1 VTAGDPRSSPAGET
15 PRVLLWRLEG
25 PAWDVTG
32 LAGLDLCRA
41 GLDADR
47 LRARGTALV
56 ADPEPF
62 RVDYEV
68 ETGAGFVTERVSVSV
83 EADGGTRRIELRRG
97 GSPELE
103 GRMDVDLAGLP
114 LFNTLPILRL
124 GLLGREEGT
133 AQDIEAAFVGLPEL
147 EVVPS
152 RQRYTALGEG
162 RVRYESLDS
171 GFRAD
176 LEVDADG
183 FVVAYPSLATR
194 LRPSP

>member
-1 VTAGDPRSSPAGET
+1 VTAARPAAAGGT
-15 PRVLLWRLEG
+15 SRTLLWRLEG
-25 PAWDVTG
+25 PAWDVIG

-41 GLDADR
+41 ELDAEH
-47 LRARGTALV
+47 LWAGGTALV

-62 RVDYEV
+62 RVDYLV

-83 EADGGTRRIELRRG
+83 EAGGGTRRVELHRG

-114 LFNTLPILRL
+114 LFNTLPVLRL

-133 AQDIEAAFVGLPEL
+133 AHDIEAAFVGIPEL

-152 RQRYTALGEG
+152 RQRYTVLGEG

-171 GFRAD
+171 GFTAD

-183 FVVAYPSLATR
+183 FVVTYPGLAAR
-194 LRPSP
+194 LRPPS

>member
-1 VTAGDPRSSPAGET
+1 VTAAGSGPAGKT
-15 PRVLLWRLEG
+15 SRTLLWRLEG
-25 PAWDVTG
+25 PAWDVAG

-41 GLDADR
+41 ELDADR

-56 ADPEPF
+56 VHPEPF
-62 RVDYEV
+62 RVDYEI
-68 ETGAGFVTERVSVSV
+68 ETDAGFVTEQVSVSV
-83 EADGGTRRIELRRG
+83 ETGGGTSRVELRRG
-97 GSPELE
+97 RSPELE
-103 GRMDVDLAGLP
+103 GRLDVDLAGLP

-124 GLLGREEGT
+124 GSLGQEEGT
-133 AQDIEAAFVGLPEL
+133 AHDIEAAFVGLPDL
-147 EVVPS
+147 EVVRS

-176 LEVDADG
+176 LEVDPDG
-183 FVVAYPSLATR
+183 FVVTYPSLAAR

>member
-1 VTAGDPRSSPAGET
+1 MTAAGSGPAGKT
-15 PRVLLWRLEG
+15 SRTLLWRLEG
-25 PAWDVTG
+25 PAWGVAG

-41 GLDADR
+41 ELDAER
-47 LRARGTALV
+47 LWARGTALV

-62 RVDYEV
+62 QVDYEV

-83 EADGGTRRIELRRG
+83 EAGEGSRRVELRRG
-97 GSPELE
+97 RSPELE

-114 LFNTLPILRL
+114 LFNSLPILRL
-124 GLLGREEGT
+124 GLRGREEGT
-133 AQDIEAAFVGLPEL
+133 AHDIEAAFVGVPDL

>member
-1 VTAGDPRSSPAGET
+1 
-15 PRVLLWRLEG
+15 
-25 PAWDVTG
+25 
-32 LAGLDLCRA
+32 
-41 GLDADR
+41 
-47 LRARGTALV
+47 V

-68 ETGAGFVTERVSVSV
+68 ETGDGFVTEQVTVSV
-83 EADGGTRRIELRRG
+83 EAGGGTRRVELGRG
-97 GSPELE
+97 RSPELE

-124 GLLGREEGT
+124 GLPGRGEGT
-133 AQDIEAAFVGLPEL
+133 AHDIEAAFVGLPDMV
-147 EVVPS
+147 VVPS
-152 RQRYTALGEG
+152 RQRYTVLGER

-183 FVVAYPSLATR
+183 FVVTYPSLAAR
-194 LRPSP
+194 IRPSP

>member
-1 VTAGDPRSSPAGET
+1 VA
-15 PRVLLWRLEG
+15 
-25 PAWDVTG
+25 G

-41 GLDADR
+41 ELDAER

-56 ADPEPF
+56 ADAEPF

-83 EADGGTRRIELRRG
+83 EAGGGFRRIELGRG
-97 GSPELE
+97 RSPELE

-124 GLLGREEGT
+124 GLLGREEGS
-133 AQDIEAAFVGLPEL
+133 AHDIEAAFVGLPGL

-152 RQRYTALGEG
+152 RQRYTVVGEG

-171 GFRAD
+171 SFRAD

-183 FVVAYPSLATR
+183 FVVAYPNLATR
-194 LRPSP
+194 LRPSR